1 MTKEAG
7 NGAAAEEAGEVTSPG
22 RAFVLRNLTPVHD
35 VFQFLTA

>member
-7 NGAAAEEAGEVTSPG
+7 NEVTSAG

-35 VFQFLTA
+35 VFQFLTE